1 MNAMK
6 NQVQLIGHLGMD
18 PEVRALENGRK
29 VARLRLATNE
39 TYQNAKGEKVT
50 DTHWH
55 QVVAWGKTAD
65 IFDKYLLKG
74 QEVAVQGKLVN
85 RSFTNAQGEKKYV
98 TEILVHEVWMLSHRK

>member
-18 PEVRALENGRK
+18 PEVRALENGKK
-29 VARLRLATNE
+29 VARLRLATND

-74 QEVAVQGKLVN
+74 QEVAVQGKLVS
-85 RSFTNAQGEKKYV
+85 RSYTNAQGEKKYV
-98 TEILVHEVWMLSHRK
+98 TEILAHEVRMLGIRK